1 VRPVTAHAVSQGTPI
16 MKRWRYTKETFVSLG
31 GGYMLPS
38 REGTQIPAIG
48 LGITMKTNGESTHQ
62 AYSLFE
68 YAVPAVTSGPPP
80 HLHTREDESFI
91 CLSGR
96 LDVTLGDQEYVIE
109 PGDYLFLP
117 RNVVHTFRNSAD
129 VESRVISVVSPA
141 GLEAY
146 YQALAELPPGP
157 KDLTMIQKI
166 MVEFGIELQLPP
178 GSN

>member
-1 VRPVTAHAVSQGTPI
+1 
-16 MKRWRYTKETFVSLG
+16 MKETLVSLG
-31 GGYMLPS
+31 GGYFLPS

-48 LGITMKTNGESTHQ
+48 LGITMKTNGDSTGQ

-68 YAVPAVTSGPPP
+68 YTVPAVTSGPPP

-91 CLSGR
+91 CLAGR
-96 LDVTLGDQEYVIE
+96 LDVSLGEKEYVIE

-157 KDLTMIQKI
+157 KDLAVMQKI
-166 MVEFGIELQLPP
+166 MAEFGIELQLPP
-178 GSN
+178 GSH

>member
-1 VRPVTAHAVSQGTPI
+1 
-16 MKRWRYTKETFVSLG
+16 MKPARNTKETLVSLG
-31 GGYMLPS
+31 GGYLLPS

-68 YAVPAVTSGPPP
+68 YAIPAVTSGPPP
-80 HLHTREDESFI
+80 HLHTREDESFV

-96 LDVTLGDQEYVIE
+96 LDVSLGEKEYVIE

-157 KDLTMIQKI
+157 KDLAVMQKI
-166 MVEFGIELQLPP
+166 MAEFGIELQLPP
-178 GSN
+178 ASN